1 MFYSIHISR
10 LTCSISILECS
21 IYFMSMTFQNLNW
34 FLCTITVFKLMA
46 RPFLLLWCLYL
57 TMTHNL
63 GIGNLPCNTF
73 VQVLHVRSLCSCYWD
88 KSRLA
93 HPEKAIFSN
102 KVQWYILWS
111 VEYRYNKTFYTSTCI
126 GLYTPFDGTEMFE
139 DKVDCSRYRI
149 ITPCRAMIQNII
161 L

>member
-111 VEYRYNKTFYTSTCI
+111 VEYRYNKNILYKYLYRTVYTSS
-126 GLYTPFDGTEMFE
+126 
-139 DKVDCSRYRI
+139 KYRI
-149 ITPCRAMIQNII
+149 ITFCRAMIQNII

>member
-111 VEYRYNKTFYTSTCI
+111 VEYRYNKNILYKYLYRTVYTIWWDRNISW
-126 GLYTPFDGTEMFE
+126 YTLTSLWVI
-139 DKVDCSRYRI
+139 KTV
-149 ITPCRAMIQNII
+149 
-161 L
+161 